1 MITWLEWA
9 IAVAALLLVL
19 LAAGYVIRGRPSDD
33 LLLGGVVLVELALL
47 AQLVIGLV
55 ALGRTDRDVEAVTFV
70 SYLVGSVLILPV
82 AVFWSLAERTRS
94 GTAVLIVGIF
104 AAGVMVLRLH
114 SIWTMGTAAP

>member
-19 LAAGYVIRGRPSDD
+19 LAAVYVIRGRPSDD

-55 ALGRTDRDVEAVTFV
+55 ALGRTTGTSRRSPSSAT
-70 SYLVGSVLILPV
+70 
-82 AVFWSLAERTRS
+82 WS
-94 GTAVLIVGIF
+94 
-104 AAGVMVLRLH
+104 
-114 SIWTMGTAAP
+114 APS